1 MIRKVCS
8 QSKSRLIRKSRSF
21 KSIFLLL
28 FCIGTVFTAGAQR
41 YAVVDMNYMLS
52 KMPEYARVDTTLEL
66 MTAKWQKQVDS
77 ASHYA
82 DSLRN
87 DYKSEQYMLPDEL
100 KAKRML
106 QIQNAETEVR
116 NLRTSYFGYQGALF
130 KKRAQLVQPI
140 QNKIYSIIQQLS
152 VKYGWDFVL
161 DKSAGTQLIFSDP
174 KLNKSDLI
182 LEAMG
187 VKTK

>member
-1 MIRKVCS
+1 MIRRKIGS
-8 QSKSRLIRKSRSF
+8 IRSLIG
-21 KSIFLLL
+21 LLL
-28 FCIGTVFTAGAQR
+28 LIGSGTVASAQR
-41 YAVVDMNYMLS
+41 YAVVDMNYLLS
-52 KMPEYARVDTTLEL
+52 KMPEYARVDTTLAL
-66 MTAKWQKQVDS
+66 MTAKWQKEVDS
-77 ASHYA
+77 AGHYA

-87 DYKSEQYMLPDEL
+87 DFKSEQYMLADEL

-116 NLRTSYFGYQGALF
+116 NLRTGYFGYEGELF

-140 QNKIYSIIQQLS
+140 QNKLYSMIQQLS
-152 VKYGWDFVL
+152 VKYSWDFVL

-187 VKTK
+187 IKTK

>member
-1 MIRKVCS
+1 MGKWRFLSI
-8 QSKSRLIRKSRSF
+8 KSLP
-21 KSIFLLL
+21 LLVIL
-28 FCIGTVFTAGAQR
+28 AVGCCTMARAQR
-41 YAVVDMNYMLS
+41 YAVIDMEYLLS

-66 MTAKWQKQVDS
+66 MTAKWQQQIDS
-77 ASHYA
+77 AGHYA

-87 DYKSEQYMLPDEL
+87 DFKSEQYMLADEL

-116 NLRTSYFGYQGALF
+116 NLRTTYFGYQGALF

-140 QNKIYSIIQQLS
+140 QNKIYSVIQQLS
-152 VKYGWDFVL
+152 LKHGWDFVL
-161 DKSAGTQLIFSDP
+161 DKSAGTNLIFSDP

-187 VKTK
+187 IKTK

>member
-1 MIRKVCS
+1 MIISVSGPNKN
-8 QSKSRLIRKSRSF
+8 QLFPKSRSF

-28 FCIGTVFTAGAQR
+28 LIIGAVAAASAQR

-66 MTAKWQKQVDS
+66 MTAKWQKQIDS

-106 QIQNAETEVR
+106 QIKNAQTEVG
-116 NLRTSYFGYQGALF
+116 NLRTSYFGYQGELF

>member
-1 MIRKVCS
+1 MVKRH
-8 QSKSRLIRKSRSF
+8 F
-21 KSIFLLL
+21 IFLLL
-28 FCIGTVFTAGAQR
+28 SICCISIVKAQR
-41 YAVVDMNYMLS
+41 YAVVDMTYLLS
-52 KMPEYARVDTTLEL
+52 NMPEYARVDTTLEL
-66 MTAKWQKQVDS
+66 MSAKWQQEVDS
-77 ASHYA
+77 VSHYA
-82 DSLRN
+82 DSLRK
-87 DYKSEQYMLPDEL
+87 DFKSEQYMLADEL

-116 NLRTSYFGYQGALF
+116 NLRTSYFGYQGELF

-152 VKYGWDFVL
+152 IKYGWDFVL
-161 DKSAGTQLIFSDP
+161 DKSAGTALIFSDP

-187 VKTK
+187 IKTK

>member
-1 MIRKVCS
+1 MTETRK
-8 QSKSRLIRKSRSF
+8 KG
-21 KSIFLLL
+21 LL
-28 FCIGTVFTAGAQR
+28 FRQWLCWLLTLAAISSTETLLAQR
-41 YAVVDMNYMLS
+41 YAVIDMNYMLS

-66 MTAKWQKQVDS
+66 LTAKWQKEVDS
-77 ASHYA
+77 AGHYA

-87 DYKSEQYMLPDEL
+87 DYKAEQYMLADEL

-116 NLRTSYFGYQGALF
+116 NLRTGYFGYQGQLF
-130 KKRAQLVQPI
+130 KKRAELVQPI

-161 DKSAGTQLIFSDP
+161 DKSAGTQVIFSDP
-174 KLNKSDLI
+174 KLNKSDVI

-187 VKTK
+187 IKTK